1 MAISDYIPN
10 VFGVENPT
18 YTGLLGQDQS
28 TALRGSSNIAGLLG
42 AAAALAQGMG
52 GQGPRRSAFQNI
64 IGALGS
70 GYGAAGQQYQQGL
83 QTFGQT
89 QQLALQQRQ
98 QAGVQAMKMK
108 YPDLADEF
116 DTNPAGAF
124 RIVSEREAARVKP
137 TALSEGQTLVDP
149 TGKVLYQNPLGRKK
163 NTAVVGNTLIDLD
176 TGQPIYQG
184 QQERK
189 TAVVNGQVVD
199 TATGQ
204 VIFGQPTKQAPE
216 TKEFPDGTMRQF
228 DPTSESWKVLAR
240 KPAEASKTMYAS
252 APITDEN
259 GRLVFLPNRPGL
271 PVVDA
276 TTGAPIQ
283 DYKAKVAQKPLP
295 PVIQK
300 AEDQDFETGQA
311 AINLA
316 ADTNKYINS
325 IKSGAIQFGPLNKA
339 STTIRGA
346 FGSESPDVTARN
358 DFESFK
364 TRLVNES
371 LRLNKGTQTE
381 GDAVRAANE
390 LRASD
395 SAAGAGKAMQN
406 LLDLNL
412 RAAKDS
418 DKSILRRRA
427 NAKLGAPEVTLEIP
441 KFEPH
446 VFGDADYAAFLKDK
460 KYPSGTLFIDP
471 VGVRRV
477 KP

>member
-10 VFGVENPT
+10 VFGVDNPA
-18 YTGLLGQDQS
+18 YTGLLGDQS
-28 TALRGSSNIAGLLG
+28 ASLKSSSNIAGLLG
-42 AAAALAQGMG
+42 AAAALAQGMS
-52 GQGPRRSAFQNI
+52 GQGPRRS
-64 IGALGS
+64 GALNVLNALSS
-70 GYGAAGQQYQQGL
+70 GYGAAGQQYNQGL
-83 QTFGQT
+83 QNFGQT
-89 QQLALQQRQ
+89 QQLAMQQRQ

-124 RIVSEREAARVKP
+124 RIVSEREALAKKP
-137 TALSEGQTLVDP
+137 IVVGGNLVSP
-149 TGKVLYQNPLGRKK
+149 TGELIYQSPIDRKK
-163 NTAVVGNTLIDLD
+163 NTAVVGNVLIDLD

-184 QQERK
+184 QKERK
-189 TAVVNGQVVD
+189 TTTVNGQLVD
-199 TATGQ
+199 AETGQ

-216 TKEFPDGTMRQF
+216 VKEFADKTTRQF
-228 DPTSESWKVLAR
+228 DPTTNTWKILAR
-240 KPAEASKTMYAS
+240 QPVEATKTMYAA
-252 APITDEN
+252 APITDAN
-259 GRLVFLPNRPGL
+259 GRLVFLPSRAGL
-271 PVVDA
+271 PVLDA
-276 TTGAPIQ
+276 TTGAPIA
-283 DYKAKVAQKPLP
+283 DYKPKADMKPLP

-316 ADTNKYINS
+316 TDTNKYINS

-381 GDAVRAANE
+381 GDAIRAANE

-395 SAAGAGKAMQN
+395 SAVGAGKAMQN

-412 RAAKDS
+412 RAAQDAE
-418 DKSILRRRA
+418 KSVLRRRA
-427 NAKLGAPEVTLEIP
+427 NSKLGAPEVMLEIP

-446 VFGDADYAAFLKDK
+446 VFGNDDYAAFLKDK
-460 KYPSGTLFIDP
+460 KYPSGTVFIDP
-471 VGVRRV
+471 AGVRRV

>member
-28 TALRGSSNIAGLLG
+28 NALRNSSNFAGLLG
-42 AAAALAQGMG
+42 GAAALAQGMS
-52 GQGPRRSAFQNI
+52 GQGPRRSAALNI
-64 IGALGS
+64 INALAGA
-70 GYGAAGQQYQQGL
+70 YGAAGQQYQQGV
-83 QTFGQT
+83 QNYGQQ
-89 QQLALQQRQ
+89 QQLMMQQRQ
-98 QAGVQAMKMK
+98 QAGVQAMKNK

-124 RIVSEREAARVKP
+124 RIVAEREAAAKKP
-137 TALSEGQTLVDP
+137 IVVGNNLVSP
-149 TGKVLYQNPLGRKK
+149 TGDLIYQSPTDKKK

-184 QQERK
+184 QKERK
-189 TAVVNGQVVD
+189 TTTVNGQLVD
-199 TATGQ
+199 SETGQ

-216 TKEFPDGTMRQF
+216 VKEFADGTTRQY
-228 DPTSESWKVLAR
+228 DPTSGSWKILAK
-240 KPAEASKTMYAS
+240 KPIENTKTMYAS
-252 APITDEN
+252 APITDAN
-259 GRLVFLPNRPGL
+259 GRLVFLPSRAGL
-271 PVVDA
+271 PVLDA
-276 TTGAPIQ
+276 VTGAPIP
-283 DYKAKVAQKPLP
+283 DYKPKADMKPLP

-316 ADTNKYINS
+316 IDTNKYINS

-390 LRASD
+390 LRSSD

-412 RAAKDS
+412 RAAQDAQ
-418 DKSILRRRA
+418 KSVLRRRA
-427 NAKLGAPEVTLEIP
+427 NSKLGAPEVMLEIP
-441 KFEPH
+441 NFEPH
-446 VFGDADYAAFLKDK
+446 VFSDADYSDFLKNN
-460 KYPSGTLFIDP
+460 KYPKGTIFVDP
-471 VGVRRV
+471 AGVRRV

>member
-28 TALRGSSNIAGLLG
+28 NALRNSSNFAGLLG
-42 AAAALAQGMG
+42 GAAALAQGMS
-52 GQGPRRSAFQNI
+52 GQGPRRSAALNI
-64 IGALGS
+64 INALAGA
-70 GYGAAGQQYQQGL
+70 YGAAGQQYQQGV
-83 QTFGQT
+83 QNYGQQ
-89 QQLALQQRQ
+89 QQLMMQQRQ
-98 QAGVQAMKMK
+98 QAGVQAMRNK

-124 RIVSEREAARVKP
+124 RIVAEREAAAKKP
-137 TALSEGQTLVDP
+137 IVVGNNLVSP
-149 TGKVLYQNPLGRKK
+149 TGDLIYQSPTDKKK

-184 QQERK
+184 QKERK
-189 TAVVNGQVVD
+189 TTTVNGQLVD
-199 TATGQ
+199 SETGQ

-216 TKEFPDGTMRQF
+216 VKEFADGTTRQY
-228 DPTSESWKVLAR
+228 DPTSGSWKILAK
-240 KPAEASKTMYAS
+240 KPIENTKTMYAS
-252 APITDEN
+252 APITDAN
-259 GRLVFLPNRPGL
+259 GRLVFLPSRAGL
-271 PVVDA
+271 PVLDA
-276 TTGAPIQ
+276 VTGAPIP
-283 DYKAKVAQKPLP
+283 DYKPKADMKPLP

-316 ADTNKYINS
+316 IDTNKYINS

-390 LRASD
+390 LRSSD

-412 RAAKDS
+412 RAAQDAQ
-418 DKSILRRRA
+418 KSVLRRRA
-427 NAKLGAPEVTLEIP
+427 NSKLGAPEVMLEIP
-441 KFEPH
+441 NFEPH
-446 VFGDADYAAFLKDK
+446 VFSDADYSDFLKNN
-460 KYPSGTLFIDP
+460 KYPKGTIFVDP
-471 VGVRRV
+471 AGVRRV